1 MEKSIGMWSRGNP
14 IDPDQAEALL
24 RAIAPTLFDLGLR
37 MGGMSLGACSLTDR
51 SLGKMAMELATD
63 ERPAFGLLGDFVGG
77 LPASFAMIT
86 DEPIPPGMLQSDLH
100 DTLAVLCEGQ
110 IELSGGVADM
120 RATIGE
126 AIATR
131 YAMRDN
137 AWVLRA
143 DWSGPRGGAM
153 LLMILEESVW
163 DQRFRLARGRE
174 AA

>member
-1 MEKSIGMWSRGNP
+1 
-14 IDPDQAEALL
+14 
-24 RAIAPTLFDLGLR
+24 
-37 MGGMSLGACSLTDR
+37 
-51 SLGKMAMELATD
+51 MAMEHATD

-86 DEPIPPGMLQSDLH
+86 DEPIPPGVLQSDLY
-100 DTLAVLCEGQ
+100 DTLAVLCEGH

-143 DWSGPRGGAM
+143 DWSGPSGGAM

-163 DQRFRLARGRE
+163 DQRFRLAQGRE